1 MSLLL
6 RQGARG
12 TSLLCR
18 TMAVIA
24 FNPPTSKAESFL
36 IIASNLN
43 LIHYIAVVLVLY
55 VYTFGIVFSLRPK
68 HPRRLLCSH
77 TTARSCCTI
86 PLELPWTANEGRESQ
101 RFEGNSRDG
110 NVRLARSLFFSFSS
124 SITYRLPLLI

>member
-1 MSLLL
+1 MPCNIPSSWDVSLL

-55 VYTFGIVFSLRPK
+55 VYTFGIVFSLRPNT
-68 HPRRLLCSH
+68 HAGFCAPTQPLDLAALSPSNCRGRL
-77 TTARSCCTI
+77 TKG
-86 PLELPWTANEGRESQ
+86 EKANGLREI
-101 RFEGNSRDG
+101 R
-110 NVRLARSLFFSFSS
+110 AMA
-124 SITYRLPLLI
+124 TYD